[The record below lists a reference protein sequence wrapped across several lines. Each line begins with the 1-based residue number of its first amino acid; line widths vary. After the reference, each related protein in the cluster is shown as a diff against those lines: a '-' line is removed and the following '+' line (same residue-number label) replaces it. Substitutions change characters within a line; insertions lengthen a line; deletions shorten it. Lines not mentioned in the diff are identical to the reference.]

1 MNRSIDAN
9 FFMRLE
15 SADRRFPILTRLH
28 YDAQRPFEMTV
39 TFRGITGET
48 PVVWTFARDLM
59 FDGRL
64 HLVGLGDVRIWPI
77 RVEQSTRVY
86 LSLSSDSGECL
97 VSACITHI
105 NMWCRRMSAL
115 VPPGTEHRH
124 FDLDREV
131 GLLLR

>member
-9 FFMRLE
+9 FLMRLE
-15 SADRRFPILTRLH
+15 SADTRIPILTRLH
-28 YDAQRPFEMTV
+28 YDAQRPFEMTA
-39 TFRGITGET
+39 TFRCAGET
-48 PVVWTFARDLM
+48 PVAWTFARDLM
-59 FDGRL
+59 LDGRL
-64 HLVGLGDVRIWPI
+64 HLSGLGDVRIWPI
-77 RVEQSTRVY
+77 HLEQSTRVY

-97 VSACITHI
+97 VSACITQI

-131 GLLLR
+131 RLLLR